1 MIVFSNAKINIGL
14 HITAKRDDG
23 YHNIETLFYPV
34 RLADIIEI
42 LPVKGKGDHLLVNTG
57 DTVDADPSR
66 NLCIKALDALD
77 GLIETRRLKIHL
89 HKLVPQGAGLGGGS
103 SNAAFVLMAANRIL
117 EGGLDRSVMASVAGS
132 IGSDCPFFIHN
143 RPLFAHGRG
152 DQFEPSGISL
162 AGYIIV
168 IVFPGIRVN
177 TAWAYAMVKPEKNK
191 CQLREVLSDGP
202 ETWRGRVIN
211 DFELPVFRAHPE
223 IGKVKRVL
231 EDSGALYAS
240 LTGSGGAVYGIFSE
254 KSNTRKII
262 GKFAGMFVWS
272 GALD

>member
-1 MIVFSNAKINIGL
+1 MITFSNAKINIGL
-14 HITAKRDDG
+14 HITAKRADG

-42 LPVKGKGDHLLVNTG
+42 LPAKGKGNHLLVNTG
-57 DTVDADPSR
+57 ATVDADPSQ

-77 GLIETRRLKIHL
+77 SFIETRRLKIYL

-117 EGGLDRSVMASVAGS
+117 NGGLDKAGMVS
-132 IGSDCPFFIHN
+132 IAGRIGSDCPFFIHN

-152 DQFEPSGISL
+152 DQFEPSEISL
-162 AGYIIV
+162 AGCSIV
-168 IVFPGIRVN
+168 IVFPGIPVN
-177 TAWAYAMVKPEKNK
+177 TAWAYAMVKPAERK
-191 CQLREVLSDGP
+191 CQLREVLSEDP
-202 ETWRGRVIN
+202 ETWKGRVVN
-211 DFELPVFRAHPE
+211 DFEVPVFRAHPE

-240 LTGSGGAVYGIFSE
+240 LTGSGGAVYGIFPE
-254 KSNTRKII
+254 KSNTRKIR
-262 GKFAGMFVWS
+262 GEFAGMFVWS